1 MTASRFV
8 VISSPGMHDTAA
20 SVVSMLRKKHNCIFP
35 HYRVEHTRF
44 ANGEVVM
51 QIPETVRRQHAF
63 FFHPLQLPSPS
74 DAIITMLLTN
84 DALKRASVSGIT
96 LVLPYMSYLRQD
108 RKDKP
113 RVPISARMLADLIE
127 SNRYVSRIITADMHA
142 DQEQGFF
149 SLPVDNLMC
158 SKIFAEYVV
167 KTLACDVSDVVAIAA
182 DLGGAVR
189 TRRFARGLGE
199 VQVAIFEKRRTGPN
213 QSEVVSIIGPSVEGK
228 IVVIFEDMID
238 TGGTIRGVVASLKQ
252 LGAREVFVCATH
264 GIFSGGTEEKF
275 ASENVRV
282 FCTNSIPRDE
292 SYYTRHAS
300 WLTCVPIDELFADAV
315 YQASLVGGSVSKLT
329 T

>member
-1 MTASRFV
+1 MTASPFV
-8 VISSPGMHDTAA
+8 VISSPCIHDTAA

-44 ANGEVVM
+44 ANGEVVI

-63 FFHPLQLPSPS
+63 FFHPLQLPSP
-74 DAIITMLLTN
+74 N

-158 SKIFAEYVV
+158 SKILAEYVV
-167 KTLACDVSDVVAIAA
+167 KSLACDVSDVIAIAA

-213 QSEVVSIIGPSVEGK
+213 QSEVVSINGPSVEGK

-275 ASENVRV
+275 ASENIRV

-292 SYYTRHAS
+292 SYYTGNAS